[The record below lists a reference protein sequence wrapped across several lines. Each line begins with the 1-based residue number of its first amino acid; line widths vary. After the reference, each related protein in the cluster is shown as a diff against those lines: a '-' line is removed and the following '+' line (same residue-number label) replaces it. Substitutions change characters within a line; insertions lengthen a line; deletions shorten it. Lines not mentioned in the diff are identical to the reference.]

1 MSRQAHTR
9 LRQLWYDV
17 MSMQSSI
24 QTMDLCLAE
33 ALAVAVKELKTSEEA
48 RTKANSSAEAAARQA
63 DKLTQ
68 KLANM
73 PKVCYCCIC
82 FALNAGFD
90 VMVIRPRLT
99 RACLE

>member
-1 MSRQAHTR
+1 
-9 LRQLWYDV
+9 

-24 QTMDLCLAE
+24 QTVGPCVAE

-82 FALNAGFD
+82 FAPTVGCDLHSHQPKTAD
-90 VMVIRPRLT
+90 VTAFKRMCPLKPRASL
-99 RACLE
+99 LW

>member
-1 MSRQAHTR
+1 M
-9 LRQLWYDV
+9 
-17 MSMQSSI
+17 
-24 QTMDLCLAE
+24 
-33 ALAVAVKELKTSEEA
+33 AVKELKTSEEA

-82 FALNAGFD
+82 FAPNVGFD
-90 VMVIRPRLT
+90 GPNVGFDGPNVGFDGPNVGFDGPAVGCDVHGHQPKADAPLP
-99 RACLE
+99 

>member
-1 MSRQAHTR
+1 MMSLGSS
-9 LRQLWYDV
+9 LRRCLLDNSV
-17 MSMQSSI
+17 RSSI
-24 QTMDLCLAE
+24 QMMDLCFAE

-73 PKVCYCCIC
+73 PKVSH
-82 FALNAGFD
+82 
-90 VMVIRPRLT
+90 
-99 RACLE
+99 

>member
-1 MSRQAHTR
+1 M
-9 LRQLWYDV
+9 
-17 MSMQSSI
+17 
-24 QTMDLCLAE
+24 MDLCFAE

-73 PKVCYCCIC
+73 PKVSH
-82 FALNAGFD
+82 
-90 VMVIRPRLT
+90 
-99 RACLE
+99 

>member
-1 MSRQAHTR
+1 MS
-9 LRQLWYDV
+9 V
-17 MSMQSSI
+17 QSSI
-24 QTMDLCLAE
+24 QAMGLCVAE

-73 PKVCYCCIC
+73 PKVRYCCVC
-82 FALNAGFD
+82 FAPIAAFD
-90 VMVIRPRLT
+90 VHNYQPKT
-99 RACLE
+99 DACLLRVG

>member
-1 MSRQAHTR
+1 MMSLGSP
-9 LRQLWYDV
+9 LRRCLLDNSV
-17 MSMQSSI
+17 RSSI
-24 QTMDLCLAE
+24 QMMDLCFAE

-73 PKVCYCCIC
+73 PKVSH
-82 FALNAGFD
+82 
-90 VMVIRPRLT
+90 
-99 RACLE
+99 